1 MIPCYS
7 SNSPEDTLIPCFP
20 AQSTDRLKRVL
31 RRLQQN
37 RFTTSGKNLGFYLR
51 KAALLFLLL
60 TGNLPESTLWYKCD
74 KSIAKRRHQ
83 FLCGILSFLWWRIV
97 STDVTWMHL
106 VLLNWLQIG
115 AVKMLSL
122 GPSAVSA
129 QIMIHLI
136 FCVQGQMLSRNKRL
150 VEHLVGTKSFPEK
163 RRSDAFGVCRAGY
176 RSANWTLHSLLSGF
190 AGIRLSISEDL

>member
-1 MIPCYS
+1 MIPWYS

-83 FLCGILSFLWWRIV
+83 VLCEILSFLWWRIV

-106 VLLNWLQIG
+106 ALLNWLRIG
-115 AVKMLSL
+115 AAKMLSL

-163 RRSDAFGVCRAGY
+163 RRSDAFGACHAGY